1 MLAFIIAVVA
11 GFLTP
16 AAEDALAKPIEAM
29 IRKHI
34 VLEPGE
40 RRVLAFVLVML
51 VAGIAANLLD
61 SGSPFWVILG
71 GALGYFGTRLV
82 AAARAAMDARR

>member
-1 MLAFIIAVVA
+1 MLGFVVAVVA

-16 AAEDALAKPIEAM
+16 AAEEALARPVE
-29 IRKHI
+29 RVLRPHI
-34 VLEPGE
+34 LLEPGE
-40 RRVLAFVLVML
+40 SRVLAFVLVML
-51 VAGIAANLLD
+51 LAGIAANLLD

>member
-1 MLAFIIAVVA
+1 MLGFVVAVVA

-16 AAEDALAKPIEAM
+16 AAEEALARSVERILRPHILIE
-29 IRKHI
+29 
-34 VLEPGE
+34 PDE
-40 RRVLAFVLVML
+40 RRLLAFVLVL
-51 VAGIAANLLD
+51 LLAGIAANLLD

-82 AAARAAMDARR
+82 AAARRAMDARR

>member
-1 MLAFIIAVVA
+1 MLGFVVAVVA

-16 AAEDALAKPIEAM
+16 AAEETLARPVERALRE
-29 IRKHI
+29 HI
-34 VLEPGE
+34 LLDQGE
-40 RRVLAFVLVML
+40 RRLLAFVLVML
-51 VAGIAANLLD
+51 LAGVAANLLN

-82 AAARAAMDARR
+82 AAARRVLDARR